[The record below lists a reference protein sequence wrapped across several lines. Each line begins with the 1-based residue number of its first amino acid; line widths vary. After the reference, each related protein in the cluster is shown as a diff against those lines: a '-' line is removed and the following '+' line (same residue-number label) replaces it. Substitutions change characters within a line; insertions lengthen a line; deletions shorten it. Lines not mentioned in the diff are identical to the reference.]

1 MFFSSVLLPE
11 RFRAEEDPGQAHH
24 SEGQDNLKSSKQ
36 EPLSP
41 AGETLLQAG
50 SPLERYSFDCLIQ
63 SVQQTPNEEGVIG
76 AMPDAAHQ
84 EHNRMLTVSQ
94 IEVFFRRVAKLRG

>member
-1 MFFSSVLLPE
+1 
-11 RFRAEEDPGQAHH
+11 
-24 SEGQDNLKSSKQ
+24 
-36 EPLSP
+36 
-41 AGETLLQAG
+41 
-50 SPLERYSFDCLIQ
+50 
-63 SVQQTPNEEGVIG
+63 VQQTPNEEGVIG